1 MQESQLETK
10 ETSNINEKK
19 IYHIKQAEYKPRR
32 AYSFFKRAFDLIFA
46 ILALSV
52 LLVPMLIIAV
62 IICIDSPGNP
72 LYFQE
77 RLGKGQKKFTMIKFR
92 SMRKDAEKDGP
103 CWAETNDDRCTSFG
117 RIMRKTRIDE
127 LPQLWNIITGDMSF
141 VGPRPE
147 REHFYDEFE
156 KTIPNFRDRLIVKP
170 GLTGWAQI
178 NGGYDLTPEEKLTYD
193 LEYIKNA
200 GMYMDIKCI
209 FKTVKLVFTGEG
221 AR

>member
-10 ETSNINEKK
+10 ETSNNDEKK

-52 LLVPMLIIAV
+52 LFVPMLIIAV

-77 RLGKGQKKFTMIKFR
+77 RLGKDQKKFTMIKFR

-147 REHFYDEFE
+147 REHFYDEFDSY
-156 KTIPNFRDRLIVKP
+156 IIGFRQRMLVTP
-170 GLTGWAQI
+170 GITGWAQV
-178 NGGYDLTPEEKLTYD
+178 NGGYDLAPEEKIIYD
-193 LEYIKNA
+193 IEYIENRSIK
-200 GMYMDIKCI
+200 MDLICL
-209 FKTVKLVFTGEG
+209 FKTVKIIFTHKG